1 VGIHAGEFNPIVV
14 ACQPVLRLSQC
25 WAIAA
30 FTSNI
35 LQCTPVSFQWD
46 KQQKGHCIPN
56 ALILIGMTNGVLSFV
71 GDLVILAL
79 PVPMIW
85 SLQIDIRRKIAL
97 NAIFLIGGFVCLTSI
112 FRFVALAH
120 INVKDITCKS
130 TYVPLPE
137 LDRARLTK
145 IHSHPSRTWRLDIH

>member
-1 VGIHAGEFNPIVV
+1 M
-14 ACQPVLRLSQC
+14 LKLSKC

-35 LQCTPVSFQWD
+35 LQCTPISFFWD
-46 KQQKGHCIPN
+46 KQQPGHCIPN

-85 SLQIDIRRKIAL
+85 SLQINIRRKIAL
-97 NAIFLIGGFVCLTSI
+97 NGIFLIGGFVCLTSI

-120 INVKDITCKS
+120 INTKDITCKS
-130 TYVPLPE
+130 SQATIP
-137 LDRARLTK
+137 RQMTFKFQNNKAMLTK
-145 IHSHPSRTWRLDIH
+145 LQSRRLHQVYGHTSNSGSV

>member
-1 VGIHAGEFNPIVV
+1 VYWGLGIHVGK
-14 ACQPVLRLSQC
+14 LSQLPYFPLACVKVSKC

-35 LQCTPVSFQWD
+35 LQCTPISFFWD
-46 KQQKGHCIPN
+46 KQQPGHCIPN

-79 PVPMIW
+79 PIPMIW
-85 SLQIDIRRKIAL
+85 SLQINTRRKIAL
-97 NAIFLIGGFVCLTSI
+97 NGIFLIGGFVCLTSI

-120 INVKDITCKS
+120 INTKDITCKS
-130 TYVPLPE
+130 SQATIPCQMASKSQNNEAMP
-137 LDRARLTK
+137 TK
-145 IHSHPSRTWRLDIH
+145 L